1 MTPTASATT
10 NPHAPLGTRAE
21 RTRAASDRKILQ
33 AMLDIIASQGI
44 GAVSIEEVSRRSG
57 IAKTTIYR
65 RYRNTEDMLRGMHA
79 FQLTDTDELDD
90 LEPSLDNFA
99 LLLERLIARFSSEI
113 GIKAVGVLLSSGNA
127 HLNRLVQQAVRPER
141 DRIAAFLKRGTQ
153 AGLLRRGL
161 DIRFLFNTIIGS
173 MVACATFP
181 TKLPPSTTPATASA
195 PAPDEER
202 AGRDWATQLAHL
214 LWPAI
219 AV

>member
-1 MTPTASATT
+1 
-10 NPHAPLGTRAE
+10 
-21 RTRAASDRKILQ
+21 
-33 AMLDIIASQGI
+33 MLDIIASQGI

-181 TKLPPSTTPATASA
+181 ITLPQPTTPATAAATDSATGTISGVGAGTGANARTVGIRTATA
-195 PAPDEER
+195 PAPASDEER
-202 AGRDWATQLAHL
+202 AGRDWATRLAHL

-219 AV
+219 AA

>member
-1 MTPTASATT
+1 MEQRERRRQRRQGAPSRPIPAA
-10 NPHAPLGTRAE
+10 NAHAPLGTRAE
-21 RTRAASDRKILQ
+21 RTRAASDRRILQ

-161 DIRFLFNTIIGS
+161 DIRF
-173 MVACATFP
+173 
-181 TKLPPSTTPATASA
+181 
-195 PAPDEER
+195 
-202 AGRDWATQLAHL
+202 
-214 LWPAI
+214 
-219 AV
+219 